1 MTGREDIKI
10 QIPEKAAQVL
20 ARLQEAGYEAYVV
33 GGCVRDSLLRRD
45 PQDWD
50 ITTSAKPEQVKA
62 LFRRTV
68 DTGIRHGTVTV
79 MMDREAFEVTTYR
92 IDGEYEDGRH
102 PREVIFTPN
111 LEEDLKR
118 RDFTINAM
126 AYSDRE
132 GLVDLFG
139 GLEDLKSGVI
149 RCVGDPL
156 DRFGE
161 DALRILRA
169 IRFSAQLGYEIE
181 PETLQAIRALAPT
194 LAKISAERIHT
205 ELVKLLVSD
214 HPEYLRIAYETGV
227 TKVILPEFDRCMDT
241 PQNHPHHCFNVGE
254 HILASLTKVPADRIL
269 RMTMLLHDMGKPDAL
284 ETDGEGITHFHGH
297 EVKGEKIARSIL
309 MRLKFDNDS
318 IAKICKLVLY
328 HGYGDGFAWDLKL
341 VRRSLNRIGLEAFPD
356 LFAVKRGDILAQS
369 DHLREEKLAAVDLWQ
384 KLYEQVL
391 KENQCVTLKTLAING
406 SDLIGL
412 GWTPGRKIGE
422 TLNLLLEQ
430 VLEDPRRNNK
440 EYLTEQARNLQG

>member
-1 MTGREDIKI
+1 MTEREDVRIR
-10 QIPEKAAQVL
+10 IPGKAAQVL
-20 ARLQEAGYEAYVV
+20 EKLWEAGYEAYVV
-33 GGCVRDSLLRRD
+33 GGCVRDSLLRRT

-79 MMDREAFEVTTYR
+79 MMDRDAFEVTTYR

-102 PREVIFTPN
+102 PREVTFTPD
-111 LEEDLKR
+111 LREDLKR

-126 AYSDRE
+126 AYSDRG

-139 GLEDLKSGVI
+139 GAEDLKKGVI
-149 RCVGDPL
+149 RCVGNPM

-181 PETLQAIRALAPT
+181 PETLEAVRVLAPT
-194 LAKISAERIHT
+194 LSKISAERIRT
-205 ELVKLLVSD
+205 ELEKLLVSD
-214 HPEYLRIAYETGV
+214 HPEYLRTAYETGV
-227 TKVILPEFDRCMDT
+227 TKIILPEFDRCMST
-241 PQNHPHHCFNVGE
+241 PQNHPHHCYNVGE
-254 HILASLTKVPADRIL
+254 HTLVALTKVPADRIL
-269 RMTMLLHDMGKPDAL
+269 RFVMLLHDMGKPDTL
-284 ETDGEGITHFHGH
+284 QIDGEGITHFHGH
-297 EVKGEKIARSIL
+297 EAQGEKIARAIL
-309 MRLKFDNDS
+309 RRLKFDNDS
-318 IAKICKLVLY
+318 VAKICRLVLY
-328 HGYGDGFAWDLKL
+328 HGYGDGFDWDLRL

-369 DHLREEKLAAVDLWQ
+369 DYQREEKLAAVNRWQ
-384 KLYEQVL
+384 KLYEQIL
-391 KENQCVTLKTLAING
+391 EEKQCVTLKSLAVNG
-406 SDLIGL
+406 SDLL
-412 GWTPGRKIGE
+412 RMGWTPGREIGE

-430 VLEDPRRNNK
+430 VLEDPRRNNR
-440 EYLTEQARNLQG
+440 EYLLEQARNLRG

>member
-20 ARLQEAGYEAYVV
+20 EKLHEAGYEAYVV

-50 ITTSAKPEQVKA
+50 ITTSAAPEQVKA

-68 DTGIRHGTVTV
+68 DTGIKHGTVTV

-102 PREVIFTPN
+102 PREVTFTSN

-139 GLEDLKSGVI
+139 GVEDLKSGVI
-149 RCVGDPL
+149 RCVGNPL

-181 PETLQAIRALAPT
+181 PGTRQAVCALAPT
-194 LAKISAERIHT
+194 LSKISAERIRT

-227 TKVILPEFDRCMDT
+227 TKVVLPEFDRCMDT
-241 PQNHPHHCFNVGE
+241 PQNHPHHCFHVGE
-254 HILASLTKVPADRIL
+254 HTLVSLTKVPADRIL
-269 RMTMLLHDMGKPDAL
+269 RLTMLLHDMGKPDAL

-297 EVKGEKIARSIL
+297 EVMGEKIARSIL

-328 HGYGDGFAWDLKL
+328 HGYGDDFTWDLKL
-341 VRRSLNRIGLEAFPD
+341 ARRSLNRIGLEAFPD
-356 LFAVKRGDILAQS
+356 LFTVKRGDILAQS
-369 DHLREEKLAAVDLWQ
+369 DYLREEKLAAVDLWQ
-384 KLYEQVL
+384 KLYEQIL
-391 KENQCVTLKTLAING
+391 EENQCVTLKTLAING
-406 SDLIGL
+406 SDLIRL
-412 GWTPGRKIGE
+412 GWTPGREIGE
-422 TLNLLLEQ
+422 TLSRLLEQ

-440 EYLTEQARNLQG
+440 EYLTEQARNLRG

>member
-139 GLEDLKSGVI
+139 GLKDLKSGVI